1 MGSIYSAFS
10 QIIPMLIRGDREIY
24 EIIFLSLQVSLT
36 ATVIGT
42 LLGIPLG
49 TILGLKEFWG
59 RRVVINLMYTLM
71 GLPPVLAGLLV
82 YLLLSRNGP
91 LGALQLLFTPS
102 AMVLAQV
109 MLVTPIITGLTTV
122 AVQAKE
128 RVFSETALT
137 MGALPW
143 QAAFLV
149 VREARRSIVVG
160 IITAFGRAIAE
171 VGAVMLVGGN
181 IQHYTR
187 VMTTAI
193 VLETRKGDYN
203 LALGLGVVLLLLSFT
218 INGILYGSLLQFAQR
233 GEHSL

>member
-1 MGSIYSAFS
+1 MEGFSAAFL
-10 QIIPMLIRGDREIY
+10 QIIQMLIRGDAEIY
-24 EIIFLSLQVSLT
+24 EIIFLSLRVSLT
-36 ATVIGT
+36 ATVVGT

-49 TILGLKEFWG
+49 TLLGLKEFRG
-59 RRVVINLMYTLM
+59 RRVLINLIYTLM
-71 GLPPVLAGLLV
+71 GLPPVLAGLLI
-82 YLLLSRNGP
+82 YLLLSRSGP
-91 LGALQLLFTPS
+91 LGALQLLFTPA

-128 RVFSETALT
+128 KVFSETAVTL
-137 MGALPW
+137 GALPW

-149 VREARRSIVVG
+149 LKEARRGIVVG

-193 VLETRKGDYN
+193 VLETRKGDYS
-203 LALGLGVVLLLLSFT
+203 LAMGLGLVLLLLSFT
-218 INGILYGSLLQFAQR
+218 INGILYGGLIQFAQR
-233 GEHSL
+233 GENSL